1 MLYLMA
7 NEDVTILIRPVCVL
21 VRPRS
26 LQRLWPTVEVES
38 EAAEVTAS
46 VGVEVFPINQVS
58 TLTQAVDYEN
68 VGGVHLEAALEHMN
82 PYGRI
87 VMCGMIDIYNATAP
101 VPGPPNLAYLI
112 GKKLTMQGFIV
123 SDHFDILNQFYAD
136 LGKWIAEGQIKWK
149 ETVVEGLENA
159 PRAFIGL
166 FNGGNFGKMV
176 VKVGE

>member
-1 MLYLMA
+1 
-7 NEDVTILIRPVCVL
+7 
-21 VRPRS
+21 
-26 LQRLWPTVEVES
+26 
-38 EAAEVTAS
+38 
-46 VGVEVFPINQVS
+46 
-58 TLTQAVDYEN
+58 
-68 VGGVHLEAALEHMN
+68 VHLQAALEHMN

-101 VPGPPNLAYLI
+101 VPGPPNLAAII

-123 SDHFDILNQFYAD
+123 SDHFDMLTQFYAD

-149 ETVVEGLENA
+149 ETIVEGLESA

-166 FNGGNFGKMV
+166 FNGENFGKMI